1 MQRHLGTSRNP
12 HLLVVSVGGGGGGGG
27 KGRKRN
33 SRSASG
39 GSSYRSRSPK
49 RRSGKEG
56 GKGGGGGG
64 GGEKEG
70 GKEKESTAAVVSCE
84 LEWDSGSHGEQEPG
98 ELIINGGV
106 SPAKETLLTKQASLE
121 STASSVDKTSG
132 ASAQGGSGEGGEE
145 GEEDGTLTKTGEKVG
160 KDGAESEE
168 STTQPR
174 HTYTRVQLLALK
186 DHTLSQKKPE
196 SLQGKFFRQGKWCAE
211 AWLTPQSSSEETAEL
226 EEGETGETAVTGKTL
241 PKLKNPTTLS
251 IIREHEVRGYGKVC
265 LSPQRRSFGSG
276 CSWNTSSSS
285 SSSAKDGGHT
295 AGASSSSSANNRDSP
310 FDGNAPDSRRGAR
323 SSGYHHSNHAHSHS
337 PMVINHI
344 PLRDK
349 KGWKGDGGRAGE
361 RDRGR
366 SYGGF
371 KSKEIEEEPEWM
383 SFGPTDRSEV
393 IELVG
398 LEEHERG
405 RDGGE

>member
-1 MQRHLGTSRNP
+1 MQGRGKDAGETDGGGEGGAGGNRGGGHANRHSWDPETAQRYQSGGEKIERSQSARFDRVATATDTNNRFERLNP
-12 HLLVVSVGGGGGGGG
+12 DAETPGDQSKPSPASGVVVGGGGGGG

-174 HTYTRVQLLALK
+174 HTYTRVS
-186 DHTLSQKKPE
+186 DTVTRRTLSSCTHLHVHVIVYCTCPC
-196 SLQGKFFRQGKWCAE
+196 WIC
-211 AWLTPQSSSEETAEL
+211 
-226 EEGETGETAVTGKTL
+226 
-241 PKLKNPTTLS
+241 
-251 IIREHEVRGYGKVC
+251 VC
-265 LSPQRRSFGSG
+265 SF
-276 CSWNTSSSS
+276 
-285 SSSAKDGGHT
+285 A
-295 AGASSSSSANNRDSP
+295 
-310 FDGNAPDSRRGAR
+310 
-323 SSGYHHSNHAHSHS
+323 
-337 PMVINHI
+337 
-344 PLRDK
+344 
-349 KGWKGDGGRAGE
+349 
-361 RDRGR
+361 
-366 SYGGF
+366 
-371 KSKEIEEEPEWM
+371 
-383 SFGPTDRSEV
+383 
-393 IELVG
+393 
-398 LEEHERG
+398 
-405 RDGGE
+405 